1 MYSLFSEIQEFHER
15 ADHFIQVADTLS
27 DAVEKEKMRAI
38 GARNLIKSMS
48 KQREAKEQ
56 QLLVCIIKFY
66 TKDSS
71 GLWEVLEL
79 AS

>member
-1 MYSLFSEIQEFHER
+1 MVTNLPEIREFHER

-27 DAVEKEKMRAI
+27 EAVEKEKMQAI

-56 QLLVCIIKFY
+56 QLMVCAC
-66 TKDSS
+66 
-71 GLWEVLEL
+71 L
-79 AS
+79 